1 MVRHGNQAL
10 GRSHGNEAPGA
21 DKQDSSVDDLRRKL
35 GKSNQGRD
43 LRLPTEHVSQKS
55 KKQQEEHISAQN
67 FSRYVVNPDSSWT
80 PIQKQNYN

>member
-43 LRLPTEHVSQKS
+43 PPIANRTRLP
-55 KKQQEEHISAQN
+55 KK
-67 FSRYVVNPDSSWT
+67 
-80 PIQKQNYN
+80 